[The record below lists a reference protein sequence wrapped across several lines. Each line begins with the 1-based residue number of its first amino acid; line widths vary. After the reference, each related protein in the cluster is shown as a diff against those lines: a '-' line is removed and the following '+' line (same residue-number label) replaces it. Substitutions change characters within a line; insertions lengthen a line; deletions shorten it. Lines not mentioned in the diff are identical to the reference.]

1 MGQDVQ
7 KARGR
12 TGLGRSVCS
21 KTVWGGHAERPHR
34 GHEVEATRG
43 HVGATR
49 GCHEGP
55 SGEATRA
62 TRERCVSGPLKVL
75 AGLRPAHSQDAPP
88 ATAGAQLGAPRGEQG
103 SVRGVPDFDQV
114 P

>member
-1 MGQDVQ
+1 MLPVG
-7 KARGR
+7 
-12 TGLGRSVCS
+12 VCS
-21 KTVWGGHAERPHR
+21 KTVWGGHAEGPHR
-34 GHEVEATRG
+34 GHEGEAIWGGHEG

-49 GCHEGP
+49 GGHEGP